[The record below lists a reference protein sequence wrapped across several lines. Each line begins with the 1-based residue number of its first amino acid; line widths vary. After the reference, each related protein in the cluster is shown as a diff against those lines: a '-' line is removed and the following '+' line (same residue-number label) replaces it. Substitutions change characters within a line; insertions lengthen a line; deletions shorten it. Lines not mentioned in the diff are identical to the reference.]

1 MTTPAPALNG
11 LVIGQAERAT
21 RAVLDRHLATEGRD
35 FHEWVVLNL
44 LHAAGGA
51 DAEDVLVGT
60 ASTRLR
66 VTTAAVV
73 AAVDAL
79 VTAGQL
85 ARDDARLRLT
95 PAGAATRARI
105 QAAIDAIAT
114 RFYGDLPAA
123 DLATAGRV
131 LTIVTARAE
140 AELAA
145 TA

>member
-1 MTTPAPALNG
+1 MTTPAPTLNG
-11 LVIGQAERAT
+11 LVIGQAERTT
-21 RAVLDRHLATEGRD
+21 RAVLDRHLAGEGRD

-44 LHAAGGA
+44 LHAAGGTDDEA
-51 DAEDVLVGT
+51 VLVAT
-60 ASTRLR
+60 AGTRLR
-66 VTTAAVV
+66 VGDTAV
-73 AAVDAL
+73 ARAVDAL
-79 VTAGQL
+79 VTAGQV
-85 ARDDARLRLT
+85 ARDGSRLRFT
-95 PAGAATRARI
+95 PPGAASRARI
-105 QAAIDAIAT
+105 QAAIDLIAA